1 MGLLSVPSFFFALLV
16 LTGFE
21 PAGTTVAASS
31 VLRPQLI
38 VLRFKRTGRRL
49 AADTACPFIA
59 YTSTIIVLGY
69 PY

>member
-31 VLRPQLI
+31 VLRPQLP
-38 VLRFKRTGRRL
+38 RL
-49 AADTACPFIA
+49 VVSSSFE
-59 YTSTIIVLGY
+59 
-69 PY
+69 